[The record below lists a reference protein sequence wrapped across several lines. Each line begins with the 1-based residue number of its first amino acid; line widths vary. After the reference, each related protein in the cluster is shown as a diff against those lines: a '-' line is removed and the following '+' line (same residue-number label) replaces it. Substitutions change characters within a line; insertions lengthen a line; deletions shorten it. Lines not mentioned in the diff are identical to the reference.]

1 MKKKKYFSDFEIL
14 KFSKNVVS
22 KFTIIRLL
30 TAGERFEILVDP
42 NYALKFRQGEVKDYN
57 KAIAFDEIYSDVRFF
72 DQGER

>member
-1 MKKKKYFSDFEIL
+1 MKEFQR
-14 KFSKNVVS
+14 KNVVS

-57 KAIAFDEIYSDVRFF
+57 KAIAFDEIYSDANKGIRAS
-72 DQGER
+72 DEKLILLDM